1 LLFQIQ
7 IVPLRRGCQHADGRV
22 EEKGRIRGDARRK
35 RRRRKRRRRRRRRR
49 KRRRRRSA
57 TEPIFVL

>member
-35 RRRRKRRRRRRRRR
+35 RRRRKRRRRR
-49 KRRRRRSA
+49 SA